1 MSTIPLGTTLP
12 EHRANPA
19 SVHFG
24 QRVFSFPVLL
34 CAFLSVVA
42 VWSARNRFN
51 DPDLWWHLKV
61 GELIWQTGELPQSDT
76 LSYTTDGHAWIA
88 HEWLVEVVMYGFFK
102 LGGHAG
108 LMLWLCLTTAAL
120 LVAGYA
126 LSALYSGNA
135 KVALIGGLTVW
146 FFATINLALRPLLV
160 GHLLLAA
167 ELIFLHLGRTRDHRW
182 LWALPPVFAVWVNCH
197 GSFALGLAI
206 LGLHVLTSRLDF
218 ECGLVKSEAWP
229 PAAQRTALF
238 AFGASAL
245 ALMLN
250 PVGVE
255 LAAYPLN
262 LFFTQADN
270 LAFIS
275 EWQPLDFGSP
285 RGTGVF
291 ALVGAIALLV
301 MLRRKALRV
310 EELALLFIGSRL
322 AVSHSRMIFVFGIL
336 AAPILCRLAADLWR
350 GYDWREDFPRVN
362 AVLMAAALCIAAMG
376 FPSAAAIERQVEQN
390 NPTEAAAFI
399 RQTGLEG
406 RMLNHYAWG
415 GYLIWALPEQKVF
428 IDGRTDIFDWT
439 GVLKDYMLWWSVR
452 EDPRTLLDKYRI
464 DYCLLPRDAAITRV
478 LGLMTGWEQA
488 YADDQAVIFVRA
500 Q

>member
-1 MSTIPLGTTLP
+1 
-12 EHRANPA
+12 
-19 SVHFG
+19 
-24 QRVFSFPVLL
+24 
-34 CAFLSVVA
+34 
-42 VWSARNRFN
+42 
-51 DPDLWWHLKV
+51 
-61 GELIWQTGELPQSDT
+61 
-76 LSYTTDGHAWIA
+76 
-88 HEWLVEVVMYGFFK
+88 MYGFYAI
-102 LGGHAG
+102 GGHAG
-108 LMLWLCLTTAAL
+108 LMLWLCLTTSVL
-120 LVAGYA
+120 LIAGYA

-135 KVALIGGLTVW
+135 KVALMGGLTVW

-167 ELIFLHLGRTRDHRW
+167 ELILLHLGRTRDRRW
-182 LWALPPVFAVWVNCH
+182 LWALPAVFAVWVNCH

-218 ECGLVKSEAWP
+218 ECGLVKSEAWAP
-229 PAAQRTALF
+229 DAQRSVLYVF
-238 AFGASAL
+238 CGSML
-245 ALMLN
+245 ALLLN
-250 PVGVE
+250 PVGVK

-275 EWQPLDFGSP
+275 EWQPLDLGSE

-291 ALVGAIALLV
+291 ALIAGIALLT
-301 MLRRKALRV
+301 MLRRKVLRV
-310 EELALLFIGSRL
+310 EELALLLIGLRL

-350 GYDWREDFPRVN
+350 GYDWREDFPRLN
-362 AVLMAAALCIAAMG
+362 AVLMAAALGVAAMG
-376 FPSAAAIERQVEQN
+376 FPSAAAIERQIEQN
-390 NPTEAAAFI
+390 NPTQAMAFI

-452 EDPRTLLDKYRI
+452 EDPRKLLDDYRI

-478 LGLMTGWEQA
+478 MGLIAGWKEA
-488 YADDQAVIFVRA
+488 YADDQSVIFVRA
-500 Q
+500 R